1 MGHLSINWRA
11 TGKLRLFLNQGVGL
25 RDCQLI
31 LQEILYQTVI
41 TDRRIAAFPTRTK
54 VCKKYR
60 LQFSLWT
67 LHKGGLQYT
76 VVNKY
81 LHSGTV
87 YLTPKLKFL

>member
-1 MGHLSINWRA
+1 MGS
-11 TGKLRLFLNQGVGL
+11 
-25 RDCQLI
+25 CQLI
-31 LQEILYQTVI
+31 LQEILYQSVI
-41 TDRRIAAFPTRTK
+41 TDRNIAVFPKRIK

-81 LHSGTV
+81 CVFNDQTQVSLI
-87 YLTPKLKFL
+87 FW